1 MKFVSTKDTESWELD
16 SYGNKV
22 DKKTGEFV
30 ILTDKYTEPYIQPS
44 EGFVRVEGEW
54 LPKQIAFDFE

>member
-1 MKFVSTKDTESWELD
+1 MKFISTKDTESWELD

-22 DKKTGEFV
+22 DKETGEFV
-30 ILTDKYTEPYIQPS
+30 ILTGKYTEIYIPS
-44 EGFVRVEGEW
+44 PRALVRVEGEW